1 MRRRGVGGRGMRK
14 PPAAVPLEVTPTP
27 RPNTKNSKNPEWSPR
42 QLAAS
47 GLNRRFYGSQRELVD
62 YDYDAALPDDARVW
76 LAAFT
81 EEHYR
86 GWRLKSE
93 EQVHPL
99 PALRAAD
106 AARKRAERARAT
118 TEPVQILGMDAVA
131 ALEAAAPTEDQLV
144 AALDRRREREKALKD
159 KER

>member
-1 MRRRGVGGRGMRK
+1 MRK
-14 PPAAVPLEVTPTP
+14 PPAAVSSEVTPSP
-27 RPNTKNSKNPEWSPR
+27 RLNTKNPEWSPR
-42 QLAAS
+42 QLRSS
-47 GLNRRFYGSQRELVD
+47 GLNRRFYGRARELVD
-62 YDYDAALPDDARVW
+62 YDYDATLPDDARVW

-106 AARKRAERARAT
+106 AARKRAERAQAT
-118 TEPVQILGMDAVA
+118 TEPVQMLGMDAVA
-131 ALEAAAPTEDQLV
+131 ALEARAPTEDDLV
-144 AALDRRREREKALKD
+144 EAMDRQRAALRGKERRRWR
-159 KER
+159 R